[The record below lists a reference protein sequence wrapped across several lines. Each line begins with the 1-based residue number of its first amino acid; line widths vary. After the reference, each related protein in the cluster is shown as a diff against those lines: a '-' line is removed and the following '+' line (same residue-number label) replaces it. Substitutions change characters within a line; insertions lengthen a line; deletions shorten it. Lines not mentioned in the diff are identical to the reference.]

1 MPTLRSTARCK
12 GPWRRDWCPLPK
24 SSRHAEHVR
33 YSALRLGL
41 LRPTDA
47 VSAALAH
54 NRSPTA
60 ADAIEDEV
68 GSSRNLRGDAV
79 AALRITLIANA
90 FLEAEI
96 DRLSAAVSSGFARG
110 KVRKAPHRKK
120 LRRKIRTDDV
130 QTAEEA
136 AMAVTY
142 YVALPFIRTEDG
154 TAPGEA
160 QECQSEAAAIRRAEG
175 MSRDPANAGAVA
187 FKRAGDPNVG
197 EFSDAVVLKKFGD
210 VPEDLSAL

>member
-1 MPTLRSTARCK
+1 MADRNTARIFQL
-12 GPWRRDWCPLPK
+12 PAERIRDP
-24 SSRHAEHVR
+24 
-33 YSALRLGL
+33 
-41 LRPTDA
+41 
-47 VSAALAH
+47 VSEPART
-54 NRSPTA
+54 NPSPTA

-68 GSSRNLRGDAV
+68 QEALAICGGDAI

-90 FLEAEI
+90 FPEAEI
-96 DRLSAAVSSGFARG
+96 DSLSRDIIRLRAWQSQKIRPG
-110 KVRKAPHRKK
+110 RKK

-136 AMAVTY
+136 SMAVTY

-197 EFSDAVVLKKFGD
+197 EFSDAVVLKRFGD